1 MLNNKVDMKAYI
13 TGGIAMGNDT
23 MKEKTVNKKILIN
36 APFEGF
42 LARYRWNGLDIA
54 DWLPFANKAKRIIGN
69 GEIGT
74 KYEVKY
80 LLSDYH
86 VVISASLKASE
97 RTRERLY
104 SEYDFAFNSSSQSSE
119 KKGSLE
125 VEFKAA
131 NEGMTEVNVI
141 IRYNDEGSIIKEL
154 LMNEVSYSIKNLK
167 IISEAKV
174 YKLRGTTLN

>member
-1 MLNNKVDMKAYI
+1 MGHGIVKKMKVSKQ
-13 TGGIAMGNDT
+13 
-23 MKEKTVNKKILIN
+23 ILIK

-54 DWLPFANKAKRIIGN
+54 DWLPFANKAKIISGT

-74 KYEVKY
+74 KFEVRY

-86 VVISASLKASE
+86 VIISASLKAAE

-104 SEYDFAFNSSSQSSE
+104 SEYDFSFNSSSQSSE

-125 VEFKAA
+125 VEFRAT
-131 NEGMTEVNVI
+131 EDGLTEVNVNINYTDEGRI
-141 IRYNDEGSIIKEL
+141 IRDL
-154 LMNEVSYSIKNLK
+154 LTNEVSYSIKNLK
-167 IISEAKV
+167 IISEAKT
-174 YKLRGTTLN
+174 YTLRGTTLN

>member
-1 MLNNKVDMKAYI
+1 M
-13 TGGIAMGNDT
+13 GHGI
-23 MKEKTVNKKILIN
+23 MKEMKVRKTILIN

-42 LARYRWNGLDIA
+42 LARYRWNGLEIA
-54 DWLPFANKAKRIIGN
+54 DWLPFANKAKRVSGN

-74 KYEVKY
+74 EYEVRY

-86 VVISASLKASE
+86 VVISASLKAAE

-104 SEYDFAFNSSSQSSE
+104 SEYDFSFNSSSQSSE
-119 KKGSLE
+119 KTGSLE
-125 VEFKAA
+125 VEFRAA
-131 NEGMTEVNVI
+131 NEGMTEVNVSI
-141 IRYNDEGSIIKEL
+141 IYTDEGKIIKEL